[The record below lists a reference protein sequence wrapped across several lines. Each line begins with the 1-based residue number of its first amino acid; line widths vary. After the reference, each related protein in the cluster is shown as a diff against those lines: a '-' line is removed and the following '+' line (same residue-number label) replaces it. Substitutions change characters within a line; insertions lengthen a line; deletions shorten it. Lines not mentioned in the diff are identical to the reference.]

1 MEAKLVKLIKFYGT
15 KVDIHSEVDSDYNRG
30 LRLAYA
36 IAKQMTER
44 IVFDILDKELTDNLL
59 PDADNDECV

>member
-1 MEAKLVKLIKFYGT
+1 MTQARLSKLVKFYGR
-15 KVDIHSEVDSDYNRG
+15 KIDVHSEVDSDYNRG

-44 IVFDILDKELTDNLL
+44 IVFDILDKELADNLK
-59 PDADNDECV
+59 PDNDLE